1 MERNVS
7 PAASPEWDS
16 GDNKMETRAN
26 DVEKEGALHA
36 LLITLADA
44 SATFKQMQGH
54 AGDRNPLLGTDDGRP
69 AVQTSR

>member
-1 MERNVS
+1 
-7 PAASPEWDS
+7 
-16 GDNKMETRAN
+16 METRVN

-54 AGDRNPLLGTDDGRP
+54 AGNRNPLLGTDDARP
-69 AVQTSR
+69 AVQTNR

>member
-1 MERNVS
+1 
-7 PAASPEWDS
+7 
-16 GDNKMETRAN
+16 METRVN

-54 AGDRNPLLGTDDGRP
+54 AGDRDPLLGNGRCP
-69 AVQTSR
+69 TCYRCSADKQLTSRTGASDLIMLHR

>member
-1 MERNVS
+1 
-7 PAASPEWDS
+7 
-16 GDNKMETRAN
+16 METRVN

-54 AGDRNPLLGTDDGRP
+54 AGDRDPLLGNGRCP
-69 AVQTSR
+69 TCSADKQLTSLKGASDLIMLHR